1 MTDLVVI
8 AGAVVIT
15 AGLGW
20 FFFGPRKAREAKM
33 AGKLQEVTVVV
44 KGGYSPDLIRVR
56 QGIPLRM
63 LFDRQESGECTS
75 RVVFPDFAQ
84 NRSLPPY
91 AKTAV
96 EFTPDP
102 AGRFAFACP
111 PTHVPAPPPPEPRPP
126 RHAPP

>member
-20 FFFGPRKAREAKM
+20 FFFGPRKARAAKM
-33 AGKLQEVTVVV
+33 TGKLQEVTVVV

-63 LFDRQESGECTS
+63 LFDRQESGEGTS
-75 RVVFPDFAQ
+75 RVVFSHFAP
-84 NRSLPPY
+84 NPSPPPY
-91 AKTAV
+91 ATTAGEV
-96 EFTPDP
+96 
-102 AGRFAFACP
+102 P
-111 PTHVPAPPPPEPRPP
+111 P
-126 RHAPP
+126 